1 MDVHVNLFFKNL
13 SSTVGG
19 STPSNSRLASHT
31 LANCLTATT
40 ITPDISLATNTTT
53 MSNNQYKKIVKGEC
67 QISEKRAKRFFTP
80 SYF

>member
-1 MDVHVNLFFKNL
+1 MFMLFFKNL

-40 ITPDISLATNTTT
+40 ITPDTSLASNTTT
-53 MSNNQYKKIVKGEC
+53 MSNNQYKKIVKGE
-67 QISEKRAKRFFTP
+67 
-80 SYF
+80 

>member
-1 MDVHVNLFFKNL
+1 MQSNIVFDVYVNLFFKNL

-40 ITPDISLATNTTT
+40 ITPDTSVAKNTTT
-53 MSNNQYKKIVKGEC
+53 MSNNQYKKIVKGV
-67 QISEKRAKRFFTP
+67 
-80 SYF
+80 

>member
-1 MDVHVNLFFKNL
+1 MRVNIYFNIHVNLFFKNL

-40 ITPDISLATNTTT
+40 ITPDTSVAKNTTS
-53 MSNNQYKKIVKGEC
+53 MSNNQYKKIVKG
-67 QISEKRAKRFFTP
+67 K
-80 SYF
+80 